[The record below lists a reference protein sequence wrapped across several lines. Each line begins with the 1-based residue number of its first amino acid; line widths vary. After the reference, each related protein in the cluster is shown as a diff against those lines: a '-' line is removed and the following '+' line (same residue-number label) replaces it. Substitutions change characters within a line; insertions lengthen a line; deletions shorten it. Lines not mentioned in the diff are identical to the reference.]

1 MIYLI
6 IDNDAYGN
14 LPKLYAFGNK
24 KDANKALRRMQKE
37 KDDYGENHLELTL
50 YEIKYSP
57 KKGELIKNI
66 NYYSF

>member
-14 LPKLYAFGNK
+14 LPTLYAFGNK

-37 KDDYGENHLELTL
+37 KDDRGENHLELTL
-50 YEIKYSP
+50 FEIKYSP

>member
-6 IDNDAYGN
+6 IDKDAYGN
-14 LPKLYAFGNK
+14 LPTLYAFGNK

-37 KDDYGENHLELTL
+37 KHDRGESFMELTL

-57 KKGELIKNI
+57 KKGELLKNI
-66 NYYSF
+66 NYFNY